1 MCWLSY
7 IYVLDAFII
16 MFEMDDYFG
25 SQAEEKINKDM
36 IYNAYSF
43 SKIKLFFYGNVGLEL
58 ILLQWRQL
66 RTLLFLRELFFIFE
80 S

>member
-1 MCWLSY
+1 
-7 IYVLDAFII
+7 
-16 MFEMDDYFG
+16 MDDYFG

-58 ILLQWRQL
+58 ILLRWRLL
-66 RTLLFLRELFFIFE
+66 RTLLFLRELFFIFK
-80 S
+80 SSDVLLLVYASQY